1 MDLSYCRLQHNLR
14 LQIFFFSGLGS
25 HEGSI
30 GVQQLYVL
38 FNDPNT
44 SLLICDT
51 RPDLQYKESHI
62 RDKCCV
68 NVPQDIIPPGY
79 VISICRIHIS
89 GLCKFDFQLKSIWN
103 SFSKLQK
110 NTNRCK
116 LGKCIEFS
124 CFIISNRITLTYIE
138 KALPDDS
145 REMFSQRGSVDHIIL
160 LDWTSSVKDLQP
172 GTTLRTL
179 KDALYKVGWT
189 N

>member
-1 MDLSYCRLQHNLR
+1 MCC
-14 LQIFFFSGLGS
+14 
-25 HEGSI
+25 
-30 GVQQLYVL
+30 

-44 SLLICDT
+44 SLLICDI

-160 LDWTSSVKDLQP
+160 LELDKF
-172 GTTLRTL
+172 GERFTTRNDT
-179 KDALYKVGWT
+179 T
-189 N
+189 NFKRCLIQSRLDKLT